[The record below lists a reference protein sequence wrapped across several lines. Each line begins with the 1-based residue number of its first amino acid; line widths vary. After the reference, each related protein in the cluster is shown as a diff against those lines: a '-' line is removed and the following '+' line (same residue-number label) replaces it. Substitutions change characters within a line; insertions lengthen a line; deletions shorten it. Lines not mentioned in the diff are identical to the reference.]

1 MKKCN
6 NKEFNE
12 IIDMYANHPK
22 VLEMKQYKHHGIT
35 RYEHSLN
42 VAYCT
47 YKITKTLNM
56 NYHSATKAAML
67 HDFFLDEVENEN
79 GVKKLQ
85 DHPKYA
91 VKNAE
96 RYFEIN
102 DLERDIIRSHMFP
115 VAPNKVPK
123 YKESWIVDLVDDY
136 VAIKERGK
144 STTKSIKSAVN
155 IAVMIILTMI
165 R

>member
-6 NKEFNE
+6 NIEFNE
-12 IIDMYANHPK
+12 IIEKYANHPK
-22 VLEMKQYKHHGIT
+22 VLEMKNYKHHGIT

-42 VAYCT
+42 VAYYT
-47 YKITKTLNM
+47 YKITKKLNM
-56 NYHSATKAAML
+56 NYYSATKAAML
-67 HDFFLDEVENEN
+67 HDFFLNEVENEN
-79 GVKKLQ
+79 GIKKLQ

-96 RYFEIN
+96 KYFDIN

-115 VAPNKVPK
+115 VEPKVPR
-123 YKESWIVDLVDDY
+123 YKESWIVDMVDDY

-144 STTKSIKSAVN
+144 STTRSIKSAVN
-155 IAVMIILTMI
+155 VAVVIILTLI
-165 R
+165 KY